1 MSWVGHINS
10 GARSRDHVTFWPTE
24 LASAN
29 RKETSFEAENRT
41 QPSFSRGGHMIKR
54 VRSNASRRVAPQ
66 LLPLISISIGR
77 RAESVVTLDF
87 VFIITSPGEVLSLRT
102 ERKRKRR
109 GEESVRP
116 IIWGPCRFLFTT
128 SFPVFSFFLP
138 VIPRGVRLRHFFLF
152 FSFRRCFSVL
162 ARNFLVFFSLGGKR
176 GLRNKKKRMK

>member
-1 MSWVGHINS
+1 
-10 GARSRDHVTFWPTE
+10 
-24 LASAN
+24 
-29 RKETSFEAENRT
+29 
-41 QPSFSRGGHMIKR
+41 MIKR

-152 FSFRRCFSVL
+152 FFFQAVFLGFGAKFSCV
-162 ARNFLVFFSLGGKR
+162 FLTRGKEKITKQ
-176 GLRNKKKRMK
+176 KKENEITVRKKGWGSALSCAFP